1 MFDDGLARQI
11 VGFYDTL
18 RVAGPVMILAPI
30 LGAVGVDT
38 RDGIA
43 PDPIAMGCE
52 LVPAYIAADPAGQ
65 ATLAATADTFA
76 SVALV
81 TNAARRLPRLRRA
94 RCAVHG
100 GHPDHAGTAA
110 LDQLARAAGRG
121 APWLVGAPESS
132 VVGGRRFSTIGFIG
146 FVVFMPSM
154 GIALLRSRSKVDE
167 AIRHHHQN

>member
-1 MFDDGLARQI
+1 
-11 VGFYDTL
+11 
-18 RVAGPVMILAPI
+18 MILAPI
-30 LGAVGVDT
+30 LGAVGVDS

-81 TNAARRLPRLRRA
+81 TNAAGDFLGWGVLVALYTVAVLIIGRCRA
-94 RCAVHG
+94 G
-100 GHPDHAGTAA
+100 SAGPGCWSGCS
-110 LDQLARAAGRG
+110 LAG
-121 APWLVGAPESS
+121 WAPESS

-167 AIRHHHQN
+167 AIRHHHQD